1 MTMLVHSP
9 RPPRTVAISL
19 AVLLALP
26 LFAGCGR
33 QEATAPPPTAT
44 TQNTANTA
52 TATGNV
58 PAVKKPGLNNTQK
71 GAIVL
76 AGAAALYYLYEHHKH
91 ATAAA
96 ATGAEGQYYLS
107 KNGRVY
113 YRDANHQAH
122 WVTPPAN
129 GISVPASEAQRYS
142 EYQGY
147 DNRSTGRD
155 LTSLPEAQS
164 ATY

>member
-1 MTMLVHSP
+1 MTTLVHSP
-9 RPPRTVAISL
+9 RPRRTVATSL
-19 AVLLALP
+19 AVLLTLP
-26 LFAGCGR
+26 LFVGCGR
-33 QEATAPPPTAT
+33 QAATAPPPAT
-44 TQNTANTA
+44 NTQNTANTA
-52 TATGNV
+52 TATGIA
-58 PAVKKPGLNNTQK
+58 PAVKKPGLNKTQR

-91 ATAAA
+91 AAAA

-122 WVTPPAN
+122 WVTPPSN